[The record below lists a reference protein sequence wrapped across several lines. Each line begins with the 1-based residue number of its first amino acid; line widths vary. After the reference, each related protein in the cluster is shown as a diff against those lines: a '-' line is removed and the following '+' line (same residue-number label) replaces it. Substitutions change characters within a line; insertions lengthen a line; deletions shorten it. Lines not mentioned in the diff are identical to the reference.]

1 MIDENLP
8 IEEVRAIFAND
19 QFATH
24 AGCTIVEAS
33 KHHAVCEMP
42 LTKLHL
48 NAQGGIMGGAIFTLA
63 DFALAVAVN
72 IGQPDTVAID
82 NNIRYLSAPKGSI
95 LRATARMDK
104 PGRSLA
110 FVTVTVTDDTDR
122 VVAIMTATGFMK
134 GV

>member
-24 AGCTIVEAS
+24 AGCYIVEAS

-42 LTKLHL
+42 LTDLHL

-63 DFALAVAVN
+63 DFALAVSINV
-72 IGQPDTVAID
+72 GQPDTVAVD
-82 NNIRYLSAPKGSI
+82 NNIRYLSAPKGKKLI
-95 LRATARMDK
+95 ATARMDK
-104 PGRSLA
+104 PGRKLA
-110 FVTVTVTDDTDR
+110 FVTVTVEDDTGR
-122 VVAIMTATGFMK
+122 VVAVMTSTGFRTA
-134 GV
+134 